1 MKKQKTVKN
10 PVKHNS
16 ILLQEGEG
24 SNQSLVLVSRS
35 PQNQTTQDRSLQDE
49 RIEKVLNIRV
59 REGETEKRKKYS

>member
-1 MKKQKTVKN
+1 
-10 PVKHNS
+10 VKHNS

-49 RIEKVLNIRV
+49 RREKVLNIRV
-59 REGETEKRKKYS
+59 REGETEKEKNIPKAVNNLN